1 MRDRSRTLTIAR
13 AAALFF
19 AVAAVTALV
28 LWTQTREVRR
38 PARVVPPAASAAPIP
53 APPVAQT
60 PAPTPAVAPTPADAP
75 TPAVAPTPDDR
86 RVYFSTSKAMMA
98 PRLDPPPAPA
108 PAAEVAAPQAP
119 SPAPNGA
126 ER

>member
-1 MRDRSRTLTIAR
+1 MRDRSKALAIAR

-38 PARVVPPAASAAPIP
+38 PARVVQPAAMTAPTP
-53 APPVAQT
+53 APPVAPDPT
-60 PAPTPAVAPTPADAP
+60 PAPAPAPAAALAPTPTP
-75 TPAVAPTPDDR
+75 TPAPTPDDR

-108 PAAEVAAPQAP
+108 ARAVAPPPP
-119 SPAPNGA
+119 SQVPNGA